1 MKKITRREFLK
12 KSIGITSALTCAG
25 LWPLTSS
32 AQAGI
37 LQPKSEVALVKG
49 NDITQITSQALEL
62 LGGVKRVIKPGAKV
76 FIKPN
81 YIAGGF
87 MGHDPVQSGE
97 IPHPEVV
104 AAVAHECVKA
114 GAKQVVIGEWF
125 ERPLKIEFGGEK
137 SKYGAQVKKLVEKIN
152 KKFGDKVSLVDL
164 RKYTKSFIYVPSST
178 KIQWLAIPN
187 LVAEADTV
195 ISVAVLKTHH
205 RPISVTFGMKNFVG
219 IMPSILYGEPRM
231 KLHEAGINQVI
242 LDIVKGIKPKLT
254 VISGVY
260 GMEGEGVVLSFGGK
274 PVDIASR
281 IGGAVVIAGFD
292 PVATDATAT
301 RLITKNWQPQP
312 RDTDLGVPWYVKHL
326 RMAYNQGIGQIHS
339 SHIEIKGE
347 RLDDLAMSW
356 LMPGKNT
363 YPELPNYVNN
373 L

>member
-1 MKKITRREFLK
+1 MKITRREFLK
-12 KSIGITSALTCAG
+12 KSLNLTSALTCCS
-25 LWPLTSS
+25 LWPFSAE

-37 LQPKSEVALVKG
+37 LRPQSEVAVVKG
-49 NDITQITSQALEL
+49 NDITKITETALDL
-62 LGGVKRVIKPGAKV
+62 LGGIKRIVKPGAKV

-87 MGHDPVQSGE
+87 MGHDPVTSGE

-104 AAVAHECVKA
+104 AAVARECVRA

-125 ERPLKIEFGGEK
+125 ERPLEIEFGGEK
-137 SKYGAQVKKLVEKIN
+137 GKYGAQIKKLVEKIN
-152 KKFGDKVSLVDL
+152 KKFGSKVSLVDL

-187 LVAEADTV
+187 LVAEADAV

-231 KLHEAGINQVI
+231 KLHDAGINQII

-274 PVDIASR
+274 PVDVASR

-292 PVATDATAT
+292 PVAADATAT
-301 RLITKNWQPQP
+301 RLITKDWQPQP
-312 RDTDLGVPWYVKHL
+312 QNSDLGVPWYVKHL
-326 RMAYNQGIGQIHS
+326 RMAYEQGMGQIHNS
-339 SHIEIKGE
+339 CITIKGE
-347 RLDDLAMSW
+347 KLEDLAMSW
-356 LMPGKNT
+356 LMPKKNT
-363 YPELPNYVNN
+363 YPELPNYI
-373 L
+373 

>member
-1 MKKITRREFLK
+1 MNKITRREFLK
-12 KSIGITSALTCAG
+12 KGISITSALTCSG
-25 LWPLTSS
+25 LWPFS
-32 AQAGI
+32 AGAHDGI
-37 LQPKSEVALVKG
+37 LKPQSEVAIVKG
-49 NDITQITSQALEL
+49 NNITQITEEAIDL
-62 LGGVKRVIKPGAKV
+62 LGGIQRIVRPGTKV

-87 MGHDPVQSGE
+87 MGHDPVTSGE

-104 AAVAHECVKA
+104 AAVARQCVKS

-137 SKYGAQVKKLVEKIN
+137 NKYGAQIKKLVDTIN
-152 KKFGDKVSLVDL
+152 KKFGEKVSLVDL

-178 KIQWLAIPN
+178 SIKWLAIPD
-187 LVAEADTV
+187 LVAEADAV

-231 KLHEAGINQVI
+231 KLHVAGINQVI
-242 LDIVKGIKPKLT
+242 LDIVKGVKPKLT

-274 PVDIASR
+274 PVDVASR

-292 PVATDATAT
+292 PVAADATAT

-312 RDTDLGVPWYVKHL
+312 KDNDLGVPWYIKHL
-326 RMAYNQGIGQIHS
+326 RMAYDQGIGQIHS
-339 SHIEIKGE
+339 SCIKIKGE
-347 RLDDLAMSW
+347 KLDDLAMSW
-356 LMPGKNT
+356 LMPEKNT
-363 YPELPNYVNN
+363 YPELPNYI
-373 L
+373 

>member
-1 MKKITRREFLK
+1 MKRFTRREFIK
-12 KSIGITSALTCAG
+12 KGLGLGAALTCAQI
-25 LWPLTSS
+25 WPDYSYALNP
-32 AQAGI
+32 A
-37 LQPKSEVALVKG
+37 SEVALVKG
-49 NDITQITSQALEL
+49 NKIPQITQKALEL
-62 LGGVKRVIKPGAKV
+62 IGGIQKVVKPGSKV

-87 MGHDPVQSGE
+87 MGHDPVRSGE

-104 AAVAHECVKA
+104 AAVARECVKS
-114 GAKQVVIGEWF
+114 GAKQVIIGEWF

-137 SKYGAQVKKLVEKIN
+137 SKCGAQIKKLVEKIN
-152 KKFGDKVSLVDL
+152 KKFSNKVSLVDL

-178 KIQWLAIPN
+178 SIQWLAIPD
-187 LVAEADTV
+187 LVAEADAV

-231 KLHEAGINQVI
+231 KLHAAGINQVI
-242 LDIVKGIKPKLT
+242 LDIVKGVKPKLT

-274 PVDIASR
+274 PVDVASR

-301 RLITKNWQPQP
+301 RLITRAWQPQP
-312 RDTDLGVPWYVKHL
+312 IDTDLGVPWYIKHL
-326 RMAYNQGIGQIHS
+326 RMAYEQGIGQIHS
-339 SHIEIKGE
+339 SRIKIKGE
-347 RLDDLAMSW
+347 KLDDLAMSW
-356 LMPGKNT
+356 LMPQKNT
-363 YPELPNYVNN
+363 YPELPNHI
-373 L
+373 

>member
-1 MKKITRREFLK
+1 MKSITRREFIK
-12 KSIGITSALTCAG
+12 KSLGVASGLACSQLLPFYTTSQGGVLS
-25 LWPLTSS
+25 P
-32 AQAGI
+32 Q
-37 LQPKSEVALVKG
+37 SEVALVKG
-49 NDITQITSQALEL
+49 SKITQITDKALEL
-62 LGGVKRVIKPGAKV
+62 LGGIGKVVKPGAKV

-87 MGHDPVQSGE
+87 MGHDPVRSGE

-104 AAVAHECVKA
+104 AAVARQCVKA
-114 GAKQVVIGEWF
+114 GAKQVIVGEWY

-137 SKYGAQVKKLVEKIN
+137 NKHGAQIKKLIDKIN
-152 KKFGDKVSLVDL
+152 KKFGNKVSLVDL
-164 RKYTKSFIYVPSST
+164 RKYTESFMYVPSST
-178 KIQWLAIPN
+178 SLQWLAIPN

-231 KLHEAGINQVI
+231 KLHDAGINQVI

-274 PVDIASR
+274 PVDVASR

-292 PVATDATAT
+292 PVATDSTAT
-301 RLITKNWQPQP
+301 RLITKDWRPQP
-312 RDTDLGVPWYVKHL
+312 KDNNLGVPWYIKHL
-326 RMAYNQGIGQIHS
+326 RMAYEQGLGQIHS
-339 SHIEIKGE
+339 SCIKIKGE
-347 RLDDLAMSW
+347 NLEDLAMSW
-356 LMPGKNT
+356 LMPKKNV
-363 YPELPNYVNN
+363 YPELPNYI
-373 L
+373 

>member
-12 KSIGITSALTCAG
+12 KSLSITSALTCSG
-25 LWPLTSS
+25 LWPFPSV
-32 AQAGI
+32 AQDAI
-37 LQPKSEVALVKG
+37 LMPQSEVAVVKG
-49 NDITQITSQALEL
+49 NKITQITEQALDL
-62 LGGVKRVIKPGAKV
+62 LGGIKKIVKPGGKV

-87 MGHDPVQSGE
+87 MGHDPVTSGE

-104 AAVAHECVKA
+104 AAVARQCVKS
-114 GAKQVVIGEWF
+114 GAKQVVIGEWY

-137 SKYGAQVKKLVEKIN
+137 NKYGAQVEKLVEKIN
-152 KKFGDKVSLVDL
+152 KKFGNKVSLVDL
-164 RKYTKSFIYVPSST
+164 RKYTKSFIYVPSAT
-178 KIQWLAIPN
+178 KLQWLAIPD
-187 LVAEADTV
+187 LVAEADAV

-242 LDIVKGIKPKLT
+242 LDIVKGVKPKLT

-274 PVDIASR
+274 PVDVASR

-301 RLITKNWQPQP
+301 RLITKQWQPQP
-312 RDTDLGVPWYVKHL
+312 KDNDLGVPWYITHL
-326 RMAYNQGIGQIHS
+326 REAFLQGIGQIHS
-339 SHIEIKGE
+339 SRIIIKGE
-347 RLDDLAMSW
+347 KLNDLAMAW
-356 LMPGKNT
+356 IMPKKNT
-363 YPELPNYVNN
+363 YPELPNYI
-373 L
+373 

>member
-347 RLDDLAMSW
+347 RLDDLAMAW